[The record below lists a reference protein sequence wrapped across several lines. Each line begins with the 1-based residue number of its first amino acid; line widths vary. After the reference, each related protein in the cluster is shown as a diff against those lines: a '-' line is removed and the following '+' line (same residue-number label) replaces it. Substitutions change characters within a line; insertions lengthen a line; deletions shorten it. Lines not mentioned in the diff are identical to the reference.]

1 MGEGKR
7 ILINGAGT
15 VGNRGA
21 DVLLSMGVPV
31 FMCKY
36 NASEDDIKTKE
47 LKALL
52 NRYKNSKVGEIPVYA
67 TRGSDLE
74 ERIENIK
81 QHTGRC
87 DGSIDTLP
95 FNDVALAI
103 DCTPGMDIRNHL
115 DIYAP
120 NDIPFAINGG
130 GDDKLIERLYWASI
144 PNSTTHENPNIYKK
158 RNAKIVSCNTHAI
171 TTALSVLKEAIGPN
185 DFKEKLRD
193 KIYIDFARRH
203 DDPHKGKERPLF
215 VTTQRKQY
223 HTDEVYFLVPE
234 VNCELDTTVSKWPT
248 EYFHNITMIIDLKD
262 EVTGKDLDKTRLA
275 FQTYP
280 RAILEEYELGHERT
294 KTAAE
299 WSHIQ
304 DADIPFPVYMVNRA
318 GDYKIVINGLTPQRG
333 IVAAST
339 ADYVLWRTNWFKD
352 LKTIGDV
359 FNYTNSNAKYRNESF
374 QHIKGGVQDNL
385 AKFDE
390 YSLERVKK

>member
-21 DVLLSMGVPV
+21 DVLLSMGIPV

-36 NASEDDIKTKE
+36 DADKDDIKTKE
-47 LKALL
+47 LKMLL
-52 NRYKNSKVGEIPVYA
+52 NRYKGSKVGDIPVYA
-67 TRGSDLE
+67 ARGSDLE
-74 ERIENIK
+74 QRIDNIK
-81 QHTGRC
+81 EHVGRC

-95 FNDVALAI
+95 FNDVVLAI

-130 GDDKLIERLYWASI
+130 GDDKLIERLYWASV
-144 PNSTTHENPNIYKK
+144 PNTLTHNSPNKYKK
-158 RNAKIVSCNTHAI
+158 RNAKIVSCNTHAV
-171 TTALSVLKEAIGPN
+171 TTALSILKGSIEN
-185 DFKEKLRD
+185 FEERLRD

-203 DDPHKGKERPLF
+203 DDPHKGKARPLF

-223 HTDEVYFLVPE
+223 HTDEVYYLVPE

-262 EVTGKDLDKTRLA
+262 KVTGKDLDKTRLA

-299 WSHIQ
+299 WSHIK

-339 ADYVLWRTNWFKD
+339 ADYVLWRTDWFKN
-352 LKTIGDV
+352 LKTIDEV
-359 FNYTNSNAKYRNESF
+359 FKYTNENANYRNESF

-385 AKFDE
+385 AKFEE
-390 YSLERVKK
+390 YSLERAKK

>member
-21 DVLLSMGVPV
+21 DVLLSMGIPV

-36 NASEDDIKTKE
+36 DADKDDIKTKE
-47 LKALL
+47 LKMLL
-52 NRYKNSKVGEIPVYA
+52 NRYKGSKVGDIPVYA
-67 TRGSDLE
+67 ARGSDLE
-74 ERIENIK
+74 QRIDNIK
-81 QHTGRC
+81 EHVGRC

-95 FNDVALAI
+95 FNDVVLAI

-130 GDDKLIERLYWASI
+130 GDDKLIERLYWASV
-144 PNSTTHENPNIYKK
+144 PNTLTHNSPNKYKK
-158 RNAKIVSCNTHAI
+158 RNAKIVSCNTHAV
-171 TTALSVLKEAIGPN
+171 TTALSILKGSIEN
-185 DFKEKLRD
+185 FEERLRD

-203 DDPHKGKERPLF
+203 DDPHKGKARPLF

-223 HTDEVYFLVPE
+223 HTDEVYYLVPE

-262 EVTGKDLDKTRLA
+262 KVTGKDLDKTRLA

-299 WSHIQ
+299 WSHIK

-352 LKTIGDV
+352 LKTIEDV
-359 FNYTNSNAKYRNESF
+359 FNYTNSNANYRKESF

>member
-36 NASEDDIKTKE
+36 DADKDDIKTRE
-47 LKALL
+47 LKMLL
-52 NRYKNSKVGEIPVYA
+52 NRYKGSKVGDIPVYA
-67 TRGSDLE
+67 ARGSDLE
-74 ERIENIK
+74 QRIANIK
-81 QHTGRC
+81 QHVGRC

-95 FNDVALAI
+95 FNDVVLAI

-130 GDDKLIERLYWASI
+130 GDDKLIERLYWASV
-144 PNSTTHENPNIYKK
+144 PNTLTHNSPNKYKK
-158 RNAKIVSCNTHAI
+158 RNAKIVSCNTHAV
-171 TTALSVLKEAIGPN
+171 TTALSILKESIN
-185 DFKEKLRD
+185 DFEERLRD

-223 HTDEVYFLVPE
+223 HTDEVYFLIPE

-248 EYFHNITMIIDLKD
+248 EYFHNTTMIIDFHDK
-262 EVTGKDLDKTRLA
+262 VT
-275 FQTYP
+275 
-280 RAILEEYELGHERT
+280 
-294 KTAAE
+294 
-299 WSHIQ
+299 
-304 DADIPFPVYMVNRA
+304 
-318 GDYKIVINGLTPQRG
+318 
-333 IVAAST
+333 
-339 ADYVLWRTNWFKD
+339 
-352 LKTIGDV
+352 
-359 FNYTNSNAKYRNESF
+359 
-374 QHIKGGVQDNL
+374 
-385 AKFDE
+385 
-390 YSLERVKK
+390 

>member
-36 NASEDDIKTKE
+36 DADKDDIKTKE
-47 LKALL
+47 LKMLL
-52 NRYKNSKVGEIPVYA
+52 NRYKDSNVGDIPVYA
-67 TRGSDLE
+67 ARGSDLE
-74 ERIENIK
+74 QRIDNIK
-81 QHTGRC
+81 QHVGRC
-87 DGSIDTLP
+87 DGSIDNLP

-130 GDDKLIERLYWASI
+130 GDDKLIERLYWASV
-144 PNSTTHENPNIYKK
+144 PNTLTHNSPNKYKK
-158 RNAKIVSCNTHAI
+158 RNAKIVSCNTHAV
-171 TTALSVLKEAIGPN
+171 TTALSILKGSIEN
-185 DFKEKLRD
+185 FEERLRD

-223 HTDEVYFLVPE
+223 HTDEVYYLVPE

-299 WSHIQ
+299 WSHIK

-374 QHIKGGVQDNL
+374 QHIKGGIQDNL

-390 YSLERVKK
+390 YSLERAKK